1 MAAYT
6 FVINNYDFSKIVPR
20 EGMTIEENDID
31 SEESGRL
38 LSGILRR
45 DRIIILN
52 KISINNIPEIYNTQ
66 KTTEILNKLR
76 PMWVNVSFNSLS
88 DNSIITRRFYC
99 SRRGA
104 VPVRNYNNDLLWKI
118 LPFNLIE
125 EGTPG
130 YA

>member
-52 KISINNIPEIYNTQ
+52 KIIN
-66 KTTEILNKLR
+66 
-76 PMWVNVSFNSLS
+76 
-88 DNSIITRRFYC
+88 
-99 SRRGA
+99 A
-104 VPVRNYNNDLLWKI
+104 
-118 LPFNLIE
+118 
-125 EGTPG
+125 
-130 YA
+130 